1 MDGGLS
7 QRRRLY
13 DLPLLWEDLLPARTI
28 MRGGVCPADGRAFT
42 RMSLVDGNDD
52 DSTAARLAELRVRC
66 PVCSEAVEKRHLHL
80 HMQVRAPPQRGA
92 SSMHTRI
99 HSHHFVVHSSIW
111 SIRVYTIYTHPFIL
125 EYARPPIHSPIQT
138 HFLFIS
144 FISFISFIHPYIHTF
159 IHSYIHTFISFIHSY
174 IHSYCHRRTRWTSS
188 KSRRRTSK
196 SSAPSTS
203 SAPSQSSA

>member
-1 MDGGLS
+1 
-7 QRRRLY
+7 
-13 DLPLLWEDLLPARTI
+13 

-99 HSHHFVVHSSIW
+99 HSHHFVVHSQC
-111 SIRVYTIYTHPFIL
+111 PFIHIL
-125 EYARPPIHSPIQT
+125 SLNGGSTGA
-138 HFLFIS
+138 
-144 FISFISFIHPYIHTF
+144 
-159 IHSYIHTFISFIHSY
+159 
-174 IHSYCHRRTRWTSS
+174 TS
-188 KSRRRTSK
+188 
-196 SSAPSTS
+196 
-203 SAPSQSSA
+203 Q